1 MAKQNK
7 VAILYICT
15 GKYIVFWEDFFRSFE
30 QNFLKR
36 SHVEYFVFTDADNLY
51 GEDQCDRIHHIAQ
64 ENLGWPGNTLFRFR
78 MFVSI
83 KEQLTDFDYL
93 FFFNANVVCKAEITE
108 EEFLPVEQDLLVVQH
123 PGYYN
128 TKVWRLPYERRK
140 DSAAYIPHGKGR
152 NYVYGAVNGGKAWA
166 FLQMAEQLNREIEQ
180 DYQKGIIAKWHD
192 ESHLNHYIW
201 MQGNYQLMTPSY
213 AYPEDYHLPF
223 EMKIMTQD
231 KSSKIELDQDKLQ
244 ELKDRSIKGRILKIF
259 SRKR

>member
-15 GKYIVFWEDFFRSFE
+15 GKYVVFWEDFYRSFE
-30 QNFLKR
+30 QNFLNK
-36 SHVEYFVFTDADNLY
+36 SHVEYFVFTDADSLY
-51 GEDQCDRIHHIAQ
+51 GEDKCDRIHHIVQ

-83 KEQLTDFDYL
+83 REKLTDFDYL
-93 FFFNANVVCKAEITE
+93 FFFNANVVCKKEITE

-128 TKVWRLPYERRK
+128 TGVWRLPYERRK
-140 DSAAYIPHGKGR
+140 DSAAYIPRGKGR
-152 NYVYGAVNGGKAWA
+152 NYVYGAVNGGKAKA
-166 FLQMAEQLNREIEQ
+166 FLHMAEQLDREIEQ

-201 MQGNYQLMTPSY
+201 MQGNYKLMSPSY

-223 EMKIMTQD
+223 EMKIMTQN

-244 ELKDRSIKGRILKIF
+244 ELKDRSIKGRILKILN
-259 SRKR
+259 RK